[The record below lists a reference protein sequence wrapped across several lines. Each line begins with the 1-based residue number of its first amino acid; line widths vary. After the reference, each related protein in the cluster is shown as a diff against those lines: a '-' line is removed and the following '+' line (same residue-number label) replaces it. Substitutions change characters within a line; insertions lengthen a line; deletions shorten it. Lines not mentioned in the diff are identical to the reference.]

1 MYNKIMNHVVEMV
14 EDFETVEVIYNDE
27 YFGYNSWE
35 NKIYVTELEVD
46 EDFDNFM
53 INYLKEE
60 FNIEITKEQ
69 LPIFNM
75 LHEIGHKE
83 TIDKIDYD
91 TYINEIS
98 VISPDDYL
106 RYRQVFAEYLADN
119 WAACF
124 IEAFGIENL

>member
-1 MYNKIMNHVVEMV
+1 MYNKIMNYVAEMV
-14 EDFETVEVIYNDE
+14 EDFETIEVIYNDE
-27 YFGYNSWE
+27 YFGYNTWE
-35 NKIYVTELEVD
+35 NKIYVTELETD

-83 TIDKIDYD
+83 TRDKIDYD
-91 TYINEIS
+91 TYVNEIS
-98 VISPDDYL
+98 IISPDDYL

>member
-1 MYNKIMNHVVEMV
+1 MYNKIMNYVVEMV

-27 YFGYNSWE
+27 YFGYNLWE
-35 NKIYVTELEVD
+35 NKIYVTELEAD

-53 INYLKEE
+53 INYIKEE
-60 FNIEITKEQ
+60 FNIEISKEQ

-83 TIDKIDYD
+83 TKDKIDYD

-98 VISPDDYL
+98 TISPDEYL
-106 RYRQVFAEYLADN
+106 RYRQVLAEYLADN